1 MRKSFTLVEVI
12 VSVGIIIIII
22 GAIFF
27 VFKATREIFYT
38 TSLRIRLWEKAK
50 EALSYMEKEILSTR
64 SSFLSIPADGNFYN
78 SLTFRIPQDIDEDGN
93 ITWSENITYS
103 LNDHNLIRT
112 QGANTQIISSDV
124 EELRFRI
131 ESGLPQVVEI
141 YITVSGVT
149 PYNRT
154 ISVSLDTRVRIRN

>member
-1 MRKSFTLVEVI
+1 MKRSFTLVEI
-12 VSVGIIIIII
+12 LVSVGIVVIII

-27 VFKATREIFYT
+27 VTKAVREFFSF
-38 TSLRIRLWEKAK
+38 TSLKIELWEKAK

-64 SSFLSIPADGNFYN
+64 SSFLSIPADSNFYH

-103 LNDHNLIRT
+103 LSNHNLIRT
-112 QGANTQIISSDV
+112 QGASTQIISSGV
-124 EELRFRI
+124 EELKFRI

-154 ISVSLDTRVRIRN
+154 ISVTLDTKVRIRN